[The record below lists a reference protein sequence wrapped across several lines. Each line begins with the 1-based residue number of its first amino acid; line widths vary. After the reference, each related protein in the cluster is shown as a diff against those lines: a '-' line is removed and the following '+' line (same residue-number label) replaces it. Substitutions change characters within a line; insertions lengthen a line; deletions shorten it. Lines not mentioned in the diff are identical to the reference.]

1 MRRSRGKPSGHNPD
15 RASNVLFTPAM
26 LFMVHNLSEP
36 LIYVN
41 GALVP
46 KSEAKIS
53 VFDEG
58 VTHGWAVYEGIR
70 VYDGRIVELDA
81 HVRRLYASAKG
92 AGIDIPLTPGE
103 LREAVVE
110 TVSANGYRDC
120 HLAPWVGYGEMGGKP
135 SVVIR
140 IAERRSRMGE
150 PLTAIVSSVRRAAPD
165 SIPAQIKTNSRLDLM
180 LARVEAEVA
189 GADYAIMLDHRG
201 YVAEASLANLMIVK
215 NGVAYT
221 PYATS
226 ALEGVTR
233 NLLLRLLPMNGVE
246 ARERDITVQ
255 DLWTAEEAF
264 ICGTGAEI
272 RPVTTVDG
280 RPVGDDAAGPVTRK
294 AVEIYET
301 YIREYGEEI
310 KY

>member
-1 MRRSRGKPSGHNPD
+1 
-15 RASNVLFTPAM
+15 M
-26 LFMVHNLSEP
+26 LAEP

-41 GALVP
+41 GELVP

-81 HVRRLYASAKG
+81 HVKRLYASAKG
-92 AGIDIPLTPGE
+92 AGIKIPLSPGE
-103 LREAVVE
+103 FRDAVIE
-110 TVSANGYRDC
+110 TVRANGYRDC
-120 HLAPWVGYGEMGGKP
+120 HLAPWVGYGEVGGEP

-140 IAERRSRMGE
+140 IREVGTRMGE
-150 PLTAIVSSVRRAAPD
+150 PLTAVVSSVRRAAPD

-180 LARVEAEVA
+180 LAKVEAQVA
-189 GADYAIMLDHRG
+189 GADYAIMLDHTG
-201 YVAEASLANLMIVK
+201 YVSEASLANLMIVK
-215 NGVAYT
+215 NDVVYT

-233 NLLLRLLPMNGVE
+233 NLLLCLLPMNGVE
-246 ARERDITVQ
+246 ACEGNITLQ
-255 DLWTAEEAF
+255 DLWTADEAF

-272 RPVTTVDG
+272 RPITMVDG
-280 RPVGDDAAGPVTRK
+280 RTIGDGGTGPVTRK
-294 AVEIYET
+294 AIKLYET
-301 YIREYGEEI
+301 YIRENGEKI
-310 KY
+310 RY

>member
-1 MRRSRGKPSGHNPD
+1 
-15 RASNVLFTPAM
+15 
-26 LFMVHNLSEP
+26 

-41 GALVP
+41 GELVP

-81 HVRRLYASAKG
+81 HVKRLYASAKG
-92 AGIDIPLTPGE
+92 ADIKIPLSPGE
-103 LREAVVE
+103 YRDAVIE
-110 TVSANGYRDC
+110 TVRANGYRDC
-120 HLAPWVGYGEMGGKP
+120 HLAPWVGYGEVGGEP

-140 IAERRSRMGE
+140 IREVGTRMGE
-150 PLTAIVSSVRRAAPD
+150 PLTAVVTSVRRAAPD

-180 LARVEAEVA
+180 LAKVEAQVA
-189 GADYAIMLDHRG
+189 GADYAIMLDHTG
-201 YVAEASLANLMIVK
+201 YVSEASLANLMIVK
-215 NGVAYT
+215 NDVVYT

-233 NLLLRLLPMNGVE
+233 NLLLCLLPMNGVE
-246 ARERDITVQ
+246 ACEGNITLQ
-255 DLWTAEEAF
+255 DLWTADEAF

-272 RPVTTVDG
+272 RPITVVDG
-280 RPVGDDAAGPVTRK
+280 RTVGDGDTGPVTRK
-294 AVEIYET
+294 AIRLYET
-301 YIREYGEEI
+301 YIRENGEKI
-310 KY
+310 RF

>member
-1 MRRSRGKPSGHNPD
+1 M
-15 RASNVLFTPAM
+15 A
-26 LFMVHNLSEP
+26 EP

-41 GALVP
+41 GELVP

-53 VFDEG
+53 VFEEG

-92 AGIDIPLTPGE
+92 AGIEIPLTPGE
-103 LREAVVE
+103 FRDAVVE
-110 TVSANGYRDC
+110 TVRANGYRDC
-120 HLAPWVGYGEMGGKP
+120 HLAPWVGYGEVGGRP
-135 SVVIR
+135 NVVIR
-140 IAERRSRMGE
+140 IREVGTKMGE
-150 PLTAIVSSVRRAAPD
+150 PLTAVVASVRRAAPD

-180 LARVEAEVA
+180 LAKVEAEVA
-189 GADYAIMLDHRG
+189 GADYAIMLDHKG
-201 YVAEASLANLMIVK
+201 YVAEASLANIMIVK
-215 NGVAYT
+215 DGVAYT

-233 NLLLRLLPMNGVE
+233 NLLLCLLPMNGVE

-255 DLWTAEEAF
+255 DLWTADEVF

-272 RPVTTVDG
+272 RPVTMVDG
-280 RPVGDDAAGPVTRK
+280 RAVGDGAAGPVTRK
-294 AVEIYET
+294 AITLYEA
-301 YIREYGEEI
+301 YVRENGEEI
-310 KY
+310 TY

>member
-1 MRRSRGKPSGHNPD
+1 
-15 RASNVLFTPAM
+15 M

-70 VYDGRIVELDA
+70 VYDGRVVELDA

-110 TVSANGYRDC
+110 TVRANGYRDC
-120 HLAPWVGYGEMGGKP
+120 HLAPWVGYGEIGGTP
-135 SVVIR
+135 NVVIR
-140 IAERRSRMGE
+140 IAERRSGMGE

-215 NGVAYT
+215 NGVVYT

-255 DLWTAEEAF
+255 DLWTADEAF

-280 RPVGDDAAGPVTRK
+280 RPVGGDAAGPVTRK
-294 AVEIYET
+294 AVELYET
-301 YIREYGEEI
+301 HIRENGEEI

>member
-1 MRRSRGKPSGHNPD
+1 
-15 RASNVLFTPAM
+15 M
-26 LFMVHNLSEP
+26 LAEP

-41 GALVP
+41 GELVP

-81 HVRRLYASAKG
+81 HVKRLYASAKG
-92 AGIDIPLTPGE
+92 ADIKIPLSPGE
-103 LREAVVE
+103 YRDAVIE
-110 TVSANGYRDC
+110 TVRANGYRDC
-120 HLAPWVGYGEMGGKP
+120 HLAPWVGYGEVGGEP

-140 IAERRSRMGE
+140 IREVGTRMGE
-150 PLTAIVSSVRRAAPD
+150 PLTAVVTSVRRAAPD

-180 LARVEAEVA
+180 LAKVEAQVA
-189 GADYAIMLDHRG
+189 GADYAIMLDHTG
-201 YVAEASLANLMIVK
+201 YVSEASLANLMIVK
-215 NGVAYT
+215 NDVVYT

-233 NLLLRLLPMNGVE
+233 NLLLCLLPMNGVE
-246 ARERDITVQ
+246 ACEGNITLQ
-255 DLWTAEEAF
+255 DLWTADEAF

-272 RPVTTVDG
+272 RPITVVDG
-280 RPVGDDAAGPVTRK
+280 RTVGDGDTGPVTRK
-294 AVEIYET
+294 AIRLYET
-301 YIREYGEEI
+301 YIRENGEKI
-310 KY
+310 RF

>member
-1 MRRSRGKPSGHNPD
+1 M
-15 RASNVLFTPAM
+15 A
-26 LFMVHNLSEP
+26 EP
-36 LIYVN
+36 LIYLN
-41 GALVP
+41 GELVP
-46 KSEAKIS
+46 KCEAKIS

-70 VYDGRIVELDA
+70 VYDGRILELDA

-92 AGIDIPLTPGE
+92 AGIEIHLSPSEFRD
-103 LREAVVE
+103 AVVE
-110 TVSANGYRDC
+110 TVRANGYRDC
-120 HLAPWVGYGEMGGKP
+120 HLAPWVGYGEVEGEP

-140 IAERRSRMGE
+140 IREVGTRMGE
-150 PLTAIVSSVRRAAPD
+150 PLTAVVASVRRAAPD

-189 GADYAIMLDHRG
+189 GADYAIMLDHTG
-201 YVAEASLANLMIVK
+201 HVAEASLANLMIVK
-215 NGVAYT
+215 DGVAYT
-221 PYATS
+221 PHATS

-233 NLLLRLLPMNGVE
+233 NLLLCLLPMNGVE

-280 RPVGDDAAGPVTRK
+280 RTVGDGTAGPVTLK
-294 AVEIYET
+294 AIDLYKT
-301 YIREYGEEI
+301 YIRENGEEI

>member
-1 MRRSRGKPSGHNPD
+1 M
-15 RASNVLFTPAM
+15 A
-26 LFMVHNLSEP
+26 EP

-41 GALVP
+41 GELVP

-92 AGIDIPLTPGE
+92 AGITIPPKPGE
-103 LREAVVE
+103 IRDAVVE
-110 TVSANGYRDC
+110 TVRANGYRDC
-120 HLAPWVGYGEMGGKP
+120 HLAPWVGYGEIGGTP
-135 SVVIR
+135 NVVIR

-150 PLTAIVSSVRRAAPD
+150 PLTAVVASVRRAAPD

-189 GADYAIMLDHRG
+189 GADYAIMLDHEG

-215 NGVAYT
+215 DGVAYT

-233 NLLLRLLPMNGVE
+233 NLLLCILPMNGVE

-255 DLWTAEEAF
+255 DLWTADEAF

-280 RPVGDDAAGPVTRK
+280 RTVGDGAAGPVTRK
-294 AVEIYET
+294 AIDLYKT
-301 YIREYGEEI
+301 YIRENGEEI

>member
-1 MRRSRGKPSGHNPD
+1 MGVYTLH
-15 RASNVLFTPAM
+15 
-26 LFMVHNLSEP
+26 EP

-41 GALVP
+41 GELVP

-81 HVRRLYASAKG
+81 HIRRLYASAKG
-92 AGIDIPLTPGE
+92 AGIEMPLTPGE
-103 LREAVVE
+103 FRDAVVE
-110 TVSANGYRDC
+110 TVRANGYRDC
-120 HLAPWVGYGEMGGKP
+120 HLAPWVGYGEVGGEP

-140 IAERRSRMGE
+140 IREVGTRIGE
-150 PLTAIVSSVRRAAPD
+150 PLTAIVASVRRAAPD

-215 NGVAYT
+215 DGVAYT

-246 ARERDITVQ
+246 ARESDVTVQ
-255 DLWTAEEAF
+255 DLWTADEAF

-272 RPVTTVDG
+272 RPVTMVDG
-280 RPVGDDAAGPVTRK
+280 RKIGSGAPGTVTLK
-294 AVEIYET
+294 AMELYET
-301 YIREYGEEI
+301 YIRENGEEVE
-310 KY
+310 Y

>member
-1 MRRSRGKPSGHNPD
+1 
-15 RASNVLFTPAM
+15 M
-26 LFMVHNLSEP
+26 LAEP

-41 GALVP
+41 GELVP

-81 HVRRLYASAKG
+81 HVKRLYASAKG
-92 AGIDIPLTPGE
+92 AGIKIPLSPGE
-103 LREAVVE
+103 YRDAVIE
-110 TVSANGYRDC
+110 TVRANGYRDC
-120 HLAPWVGYGEMGGKP
+120 HLAPWVGYGEVGGEP

-140 IAERRSRMGE
+140 IREVGTRMGE
-150 PLTAIVSSVRRAAPD
+150 PLTAVVTSVRRAAPD

-180 LARVEAEVA
+180 LAKVEAQVA
-189 GADYAIMLDHRG
+189 GADYAIMLDHTG
-201 YVAEASLANLMIVK
+201 YVSEASLANLMIVK
-215 NGVAYT
+215 NDVVYT

-233 NLLLRLLPMNGVE
+233 NLLLCLLPMNGVE
-246 ARERDITVQ
+246 ACEGNITLQ
-255 DLWTAEEAF
+255 DLWTADEAF

-272 RPVTTVDG
+272 RPITVVDG
-280 RPVGDDAAGPVTRK
+280 RTVGDGDTGPVTRK
-294 AVEIYET
+294 AIRLYET
-301 YIREYGEEI
+301 YIRENGEKI
-310 KY
+310 RF

>member
-1 MRRSRGKPSGHNPD
+1 
-15 RASNVLFTPAM
+15 M
-26 LFMVHNLSEP
+26 LAEP

-41 GALVP
+41 GELVP

-81 HVRRLYASAKG
+81 HVKRLYASAKG
-92 AGIDIPLTPGE
+92 AGIKISLSPGE
-103 LREAVVE
+103 FRDAVIE
-110 TVSANGYRDC
+110 TVRANGYRDC
-120 HLAPWVGYGEMGGKP
+120 HLAPWVGYGEVGGEP

-140 IAERRSRMGE
+140 IREVGTRMGE
-150 PLTAIVSSVRRAAPD
+150 PLTAVVSSVRRAAPD

-180 LARVEAEVA
+180 LAKVEAQVA
-189 GADYAIMLDHRG
+189 GADYAIMLDHTG
-201 YVAEASLANLMIVK
+201 YVSEASLANLMIVK
-215 NGVAYT
+215 NDVVYT

-233 NLLLRLLPMNGVE
+233 NLLLCLLPMNGVE
-246 ARERDITVQ
+246 ACEGNITLQ
-255 DLWTAEEAF
+255 DLWTADEAF

-272 RPVTTVDG
+272 RPITMVDG
-280 RPVGDDAAGPVTRK
+280 RTVGDGGTGPVTRK
-294 AVEIYET
+294 AIKLYET
-301 YIREYGEEI
+301 YIRENGEKI
-310 KY
+310 RY

>member
-1 MRRSRGKPSGHNPD
+1 LP
-15 RASNVLFTPAM
+15 
-26 LFMVHNLSEP
+26 EP

-41 GALVP
+41 GELVP

-92 AGIDIPLTPGE
+92 AGIEIPLTPGE
-103 LREAVVE
+103 FRDAVVE
-110 TVSANGYRDC
+110 TVRANGYRDC
-120 HLAPWVGYGEMGGKP
+120 HLAPWVGYGEVGGKP
-135 SVVIR
+135 NIVIR
-140 IAERRSRMGE
+140 IREVGTRMSE
-150 PLTAIVSSVRRAAPD
+150 PLTAIVASVRRAAPD

-180 LARVEAEVA
+180 LARVEAQVA
-189 GADYAIMLDHRG
+189 GADYAIMLDHNG
-201 YVAEASLANLMIVK
+201 HVAEASLANLMIVK
-215 NGVAYT
+215 DGVVYT

-233 NLLLRLLPMNGVE
+233 NLLLCLLPMNGVE

-255 DLWTAEEAF
+255 DLWTTDEAF

-272 RPVTTVDG
+272 RPITKVDG
-280 RPVGDDAAGPVTRK
+280 RTIGDGDAGPVTQR
-294 AVEIYET
+294 AVELYKT
-301 YIREYGEEI
+301 YISENGEEI
-310 KY
+310 RY

>member
-1 MRRSRGKPSGHNPD
+1 LP
-15 RASNVLFTPAM
+15 
-26 LFMVHNLSEP
+26 EP

-41 GALVP
+41 GELVP

-92 AGIDIPLTPGE
+92 AGIEIPLTPGE
-103 LREAVVE
+103 FRDAVVE
-110 TVSANGYRDC
+110 TVRANGYRDC
-120 HLAPWVGYGEMGGKP
+120 HLAPWVGYGEVGGKP
-135 SVVIR
+135 HIVIR
-140 IAERRSRMGE
+140 IREVGTRMSE
-150 PLTAIVSSVRRAAPD
+150 PLTAIVASVRRAAPD

-180 LARVEAEVA
+180 LARVEAQVA
-189 GADYAIMLDHRG
+189 GADYAIMLDHNG
-201 YVAEASLANLMIVK
+201 HVAEASLANLMIVK
-215 NGVAYT
+215 DGVVYT

-233 NLLLRLLPMNGVE
+233 NLLLCLLPMNGVE

-255 DLWTAEEAF
+255 DLWTTDEAF

-272 RPVTTVDG
+272 RPITKVDG
-280 RPVGDDAAGPVTRK
+280 RTIGDGDAGPVTQR
-294 AVEIYET
+294 AVELYKT
-301 YIREYGEEI
+301 YISENGEEI
-310 KY
+310 RY

>member
-1 MRRSRGKPSGHNPD
+1 L
-15 RASNVLFTPAM
+15 A
-26 LFMVHNLSEP
+26 EP

-41 GALVP
+41 GELVP

-81 HVRRLYASAKG
+81 HVKRLYASAKG
-92 AGIDIPLTPGE
+92 AGIKIPLSPSE
-103 LREAVVE
+103 YRDAVIE
-110 TVSANGYRDC
+110 TVRANGYRDC
-120 HLAPWVGYGEMGGKP
+120 HLAPWVGYGEVGGEP

-140 IAERRSRMGE
+140 IREVGTRMGE
-150 PLTAIVSSVRRAAPD
+150 PLTAVVSSVRRAAPD

-180 LARVEAEVA
+180 LAKVEAQVA
-189 GADYAIMLDHRG
+189 GADYAIMLDHTG
-201 YVAEASLANLMIVK
+201 YVSEASLANLMIVK
-215 NGVAYT
+215 NDVVYT

-233 NLLLRLLPMNGVE
+233 NLLLCLLPMNGVE
-246 ARERDITVQ
+246 ACEGNITLQ
-255 DLWTAEEAF
+255 DLWTADEAF

-272 RPVTTVDG
+272 RPITMVDG
-280 RPVGDDAAGPVTRK
+280 RTVGDGGTGPVTRK
-294 AVEIYET
+294 AIRLYET
-301 YIREYGEEI
+301 YIRENGEKI
-310 KY
+310 RY

>member
-1 MRRSRGKPSGHNPD
+1 
-15 RASNVLFTPAM
+15 M
-26 LFMVHNLSEP
+26 LAEP

-41 GALVP
+41 GELVP

-81 HVRRLYASAKG
+81 HVKRLYASAKG
-92 AGIDIPLTPGE
+92 ADIKIPLSPGE
-103 LREAVVE
+103 FRDAVIE
-110 TVSANGYRDC
+110 TVRANGYRDC
-120 HLAPWVGYGEMGGKP
+120 HLAPWVGYGEVGGEP

-140 IAERRSRMGE
+140 IREVGTRMGE
-150 PLTAIVSSVRRAAPD
+150 PLTAVVTSVRRAAPD

-180 LARVEAEVA
+180 LAKVEAQVA
-189 GADYAIMLDHRG
+189 GADYAIMLDHTG
-201 YVAEASLANLMIVK
+201 YVSEASLANLMIVK
-215 NGVAYT
+215 NDVVYT

-233 NLLLRLLPMNGVE
+233 NLLLCLLPMNGVE
-246 ARERDITVQ
+246 ACEGNITLQ
-255 DLWTAEEAF
+255 DLWTADEAF

-272 RPVTTVDG
+272 RPITVVDG
-280 RPVGDDAAGPVTRK
+280 RTVGDGDTGPVTRK
-294 AVEIYET
+294 AIRLYET
-301 YIREYGEEI
+301 YIRENGEKI
-310 KY
+310 RF

>member
-1 MRRSRGKPSGHNPD
+1 
-15 RASNVLFTPAM
+15 M
-26 LFMVHNLSEP
+26 LFMVHKLSEP

-41 GALVP
+41 GALVT

-81 HVRRLYASAKG
+81 HIRRLYASAKG
-92 AGIDIPLTPGE
+92 AGIEIPLKPGE
-103 LREAVVE
+103 FRDAVVE
-110 TVSANGYRDC
+110 TVRANGYRDC
-120 HLAPWVGYGEMGGKP
+120 HLAPWVGYGEMGGTP
-135 SVVIR
+135 NVVIR
-140 IAERRSRMGE
+140 IAERTSRMGE
-150 PLTAIVSSVRRAAPD
+150 PLTAIVASVRRAAPD

-180 LARVEAEVA
+180 LARVEAKVA
-189 GADYAIMLDHRG
+189 GADYAVMLDHKG
-201 YVAEASLANLMIVK
+201 YVAEASLANLMIAK
-215 NGVAYT
+215 NGVVYT

-233 NLLLRLLPMNGVE
+233 NLLLCLLPMNGVE

-255 DLWTAEEAF
+255 DLWTADEAF

-272 RPVTTVDG
+272 RPITTVDG
-280 RPVGDDAAGPVTRK
+280 RAIGDGVAGPLTRK
-294 AVEIYET
+294 AAELYKA
-301 YIREYGEEI
+301 YIRKNGEKI
-310 KY
+310 RY

>member
-1 MRRSRGKPSGHNPD
+1 
-15 RASNVLFTPAM
+15 
-26 LFMVHNLSEP
+26 

-41 GALVP
+41 GELVP

-81 HVRRLYASAKG
+81 HVKRLYASAKG
-92 AGIDIPLTPGE
+92 AGIKIPLSSGE
-103 LREAVVE
+103 YRDAVIE
-110 TVSANGYRDC
+110 TVRANGYRDC
-120 HLAPWVGYGEMGGKP
+120 HLAPWVGYGEVDGEP

-140 IAERRSRMGE
+140 IREVGTRMGE
-150 PLTAIVSSVRRAAPD
+150 PLTAVVSSVRRAAPD

-180 LARVEAEVA
+180 LAKVEAQVA
-189 GADYAIMLDHRG
+189 GADYAIMLDHTG
-201 YVAEASLANLMIVK
+201 YVSEASLANLMIVK
-215 NGVAYT
+215 DGVVYT

-233 NLLLRLLPMNGVE
+233 NLLLYLLPMNGVE
-246 ARERDITVQ
+246 ACEGNFTLQ
-255 DLWTAEEAF
+255 DLWTADEAF

-272 RPVTTVDG
+272 RPITVVDG
-280 RPVGDDAAGPVTRK
+280 RTVGDGGTGPVTRRAIK
-294 AVEIYET
+294 LYET
-301 YIREYGEEI
+301 YVRENGEKI
-310 KY
+310 TY

>member
-1 MRRSRGKPSGHNPD
+1 L
-15 RASNVLFTPAM
+15 A
-26 LFMVHNLSEP
+26 EP

-41 GALVP
+41 GELVP

-81 HVRRLYASAKG
+81 HVKRLYASAKG
-92 AGIDIPLTPGE
+92 AGIKIPLSPGE
-103 LREAVVE
+103 FRDAVIE
-110 TVSANGYRDC
+110 TVRANGYRDC
-120 HLAPWVGYGEMGGKP
+120 HLAPWVGYGEVGGEP

-140 IAERRSRMGE
+140 IREVGTRMGE
-150 PLTAIVSSVRRAAPD
+150 PLTAVVTSVRRAAPD

-180 LARVEAEVA
+180 LAKVEAQVA
-189 GADYAIMLDHRG
+189 GADYAIMLDHTG
-201 YVAEASLANLMIVK
+201 YVSEASLANLMIVK
-215 NGVAYT
+215 NDVVYT

-233 NLLLRLLPMNGVE
+233 NLLLCLLPMNGVE
-246 ARERDITVQ
+246 ACERNITLQ
-255 DLWTAEEAF
+255 DLWTADEAF

-272 RPVTTVDG
+272 RPITMVDG
-280 RPVGDDAAGPVTRK
+280 RTIGDGGTGPVTRK
-294 AVEIYET
+294 AIKLYET
-301 YIREYGEEI
+301 YIRENGEKI
-310 KY
+310 RY

>member
-1 MRRSRGKPSGHNPD
+1 LL
-15 RASNVLFTPAM
+15 A
-26 LFMVHNLSEP
+26 EP

-41 GALVP
+41 GELVP

-81 HVRRLYASAKG
+81 HVKRLYASAKG
-92 AGIDIPLTPGE
+92 ADIKIPLSPGE
-103 LREAVVE
+103 YRDAVIE
-110 TVSANGYRDC
+110 TVRANGYRDC
-120 HLAPWVGYGEMGGKP
+120 HLAPWVGYGEVGGEP

-140 IAERRSRMGE
+140 IREVGTRMGE
-150 PLTAIVSSVRRAAPD
+150 PLTAVVTSVRRAAPD

-180 LARVEAEVA
+180 LAKVEAQVA
-189 GADYAIMLDHRG
+189 GADYAIMLDHTG
-201 YVAEASLANLMIVK
+201 YVSEASLANLMIVK
-215 NGVAYT
+215 NDVVYT

-233 NLLLRLLPMNGVE
+233 NLLLCLLPMNGVE
-246 ARERDITVQ
+246 ACEGNITLQ
-255 DLWTAEEAF
+255 DLWTADEAF

-272 RPVTTVDG
+272 RPITVVDG
-280 RPVGDDAAGPVTRK
+280 RTVGDGDTGPVTRK
-294 AVEIYET
+294 AIRLYET
-301 YIREYGEEI
+301 YIRENGEKI
-310 KY
+310 RF

>member
-1 MRRSRGKPSGHNPD
+1 MP
-15 RASNVLFTPAM
+15 
-26 LFMVHNLSEP
+26 EP

-41 GALVP
+41 GELVP

-81 HVRRLYASAKG
+81 HIRRLYASAKG
-92 AGIDIPLTPGE
+92 AGIEIPLTPGE
-103 LREAVVE
+103 FRDAVVG
-110 TVSANGYRDC
+110 TVRANGYRDC
-120 HLAPWVGYGEMGGKP
+120 HLAPWVGYGEVGGQP
-135 SVVIR
+135 NIVIR
-140 IAERRSRMGE
+140 IREVGTRMGE
-150 PLTAIVSSVRRAAPD
+150 PLTAVVASVRRAAPD

-180 LARVEAEVA
+180 LARVEARVA
-189 GADYAIMLDHRG
+189 GADYAIMLDHNG
-201 YVAEASLANLMIVK
+201 HVAEASLANLMIVK
-215 NGVAYT
+215 DGVVYT

-233 NLLLRLLPMNGVE
+233 NLLLCLLPMNGVE
-246 ARERDITVQ
+246 ACERDITVQ
-255 DLWTAEEAF
+255 DLWTADEAF

-272 RPVTTVDG
+272 RPITMVDG
-280 RPVGDDAAGPVTRK
+280 RTICDGAAGPVTWK
-294 AVEIYET
+294 AVELYKT
-301 YIREYGEEI
+301 YICENGEEI